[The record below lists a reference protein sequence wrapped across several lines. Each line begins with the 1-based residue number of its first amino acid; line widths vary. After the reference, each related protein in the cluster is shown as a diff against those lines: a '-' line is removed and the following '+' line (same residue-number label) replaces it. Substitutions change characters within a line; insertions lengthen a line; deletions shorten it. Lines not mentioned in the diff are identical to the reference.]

1 METGPGYA
9 SKRQEA
15 VDSMMTLLT
24 ADPNLMQ
31 QAGDLVF
38 RNMDF
43 PGADIIADRL
53 AAANPLAQVDE
64 KTDIPPQVQMQ
75 LKQSQMTI
83 QQLQQQI
90 QQMTLDMKYGASIA
104 QQKDQAMLQKA
115 QMELEVRREDT
126 RMRTDTQ
133 AHDTVIKTQTQ
144 LEIEQLKAQLALVMA
159 QMDLR
164 SERAALDEAIER
176 GI

>member
-1 METGPGYA
+1 
-9 SKRQEA
+9 
-15 VDSMMTLLT
+15 
-24 ADPNLMQ
+24 MQ

-64 KTDIPPQVQMQ
+64 KSDIPPQVQMQ
-75 LKQSQMTI
+75 LAQAQQTI
-83 QQLQQQI
+83 QQLQQQL
-90 QQMTLDMKYGASIA
+90 QAMQMDMKYGATVA
-104 QQKDQAMLQKA
+104 EQKDKAMLQKA
-115 QMELEVRREDT
+115 QMDNETRRADSEL
-126 RMRTDTQ
+126 RTSTT

-144 LEIEQLKAQLALVMA
+144 IEVEQMKAQLALIMA
-159 QMDLR
+159 KMDMR